1 MEAIVPVIVS
11 LSLTGTVSALIFHII
26 PSNVLTINYLL
37 PILNQ
42 LMNFGV
48 YEQSVIRFS
57 LYAELNKALATKLS
71 NITLA
76 YTPYIMQYAVPV
88 MLIPFIMIFIVI
100 TGIRS
105 LSPAIGGE
113 VQILGVSELI

>member
-1 MEAIVPVIVS
+1 
-11 LSLTGTVSALIFHII
+11 
-26 PSNVLTINYLL
+26 
-37 PILNQ
+37 
-42 LMNFGV
+42 
-48 YEQSVIRFS
+48 
-57 LYAELNKALATKLS
+57 
-71 NITLA
+71 
-76 YTPYIMQYAVPV
+76 MQYAVPV